1 MDINDVRGKK
11 KMTLVLQMKGDDVI
25 QLMNALV
32 EESNHSEFYNGI
44 CEQVW
49 LQIRDFISEY

>member
-1 MDINDVRGKK
+1 MELNDVLEKK
-11 KMTLVLQMKGDDVI
+11 KMTLVLQMKGNDVI

-32 EESNHSEFYNGI
+32 EESHHNEYYSGI